1 MAKKKSIVLT
11 FGRFNPPTA
20 GHHLLAQK
28 VMELAAQAGAE
39 HRIYGSRSHDPK
51 KNPLDPKTKAGHMAT
66 VLGTPHVHVSDDI
79 ISPFHAL
86 KHVSDQ
92 GYHDVTVVTGSDRE
106 SIFDKVPHYQKKGD
120 FKFKNFKVVT
130 AGGERG
136 EKAKGLAGMSAT
148 KQRAAASS
156 GDFEAFRAGLPAHV
170 GKAQA
175 RKLFRDVRKGMNLK
189 EDYVSPS
196 SFSYDEILEFAEN
209 ENLLTETVS
218 AQGRMRLA
226 RSARR
231 TAKRRAFLRKL
242 RKRRRRNVKQLKKR
256 ASSQVRRTLRKRLF
270 KGNWKKLSYAQRSK
284 IDGAID
290 KRRPMLNRMVKQILP
305 KVVSGET
312 KRLSKLNRQS
322 SLKESPLMHFFNLL
336 VEEKSQQEKR
346 RNQNA
351 RKRKQ
356 RANDNATMQSN
367 PFAGQ
372 VLIVQD
378 ENGDKMLIRKTSLQ
392 ANHTILVAPDKMTS
406 GAAQD
411 ILQDEDFVN
420 TPTSIELF
428 GKVEG
433 ADSGKEKRDK
443 KAEAQESERDQAVQT
458 MSAPPKPPPTISKGG
473 KSMYPDSD
481 HNSTDME
488 YGVAIMFNQAMG
500 IDLATQVKNGLVTP
514 AQAQKIGES
523 QTLSRAGQ
531 RIVAQIKQ
539 ILPEGNW
546 FALHT
551 GGKKN
556 NKITKEWADWGGT
569 DNTPK
574 TDLIFQERDTG
585 EMIKMSVKTGEAQL
599 MSGKASETAGT
610 FYSGLQ
616 FAVKQG
622 KLKKETKKKV
632 EKLIEK
638 MKNQLA
644 INERTK
650 KGPVSLYQVDGE
662 WEGKDKQVI
671 KIDKLHESLTKEIE
685 DLFEQDEDFATGV
698 VWEALTGTF
707 KFGENSPATANY
719 VLSMNKDGT
728 NAALTPVSWNYAK
741 KIAKAMKIGVKFK
754 SSAVETKDLR
764 KRIEEFRKKK
774 GTKKLEPT
782 EDFRPYN
789 FWSAFRIFL
798 PSMQK
803 IAELFKHNSLLKQ
816 LTEAKIKEIPEPQS
830 EMDSRIYLDEAMDY
844 IGDDPYKL
852 LEFMGIDIDTISLP
866 NIDLTE
872 FGELKSAIY
881 NTVVV
886 NGKEIDI
893 PIQKDIDYDNLDQ
906 MENGLDQDDSSN
918 YKKKDLIGF
927 ANQLQQSQQLSE
939 FYISFAKNFI
949 SEKRNYRKEY
959 DNYQG
964 TKEQKRNRAKRNKVN
979 RLMKRLG
986 RIRKGDGRD
995 VDHKDGNPK
1004 NNSMKNLRVV
1014 SKSHNRSKK

>member
-136 EKAKGLAGMSAT
+136 EKAEGLAGMSAT

-242 RKRRRRNVKQLKKR
+242 RKRRRRNITQLKKR
-256 ASSQVRRTLRKRLF
+256 ASSQVKRTLRKRLF

-312 KRLSKLNRQS
+312 KRLAKLSRKS
-322 SLKESPLMHFFNLL
+322 ALKESPLMHLFNLL
-336 VEEKSQQEKR
+336 IEEKSQQEKR

-392 ANHTILVAPDKMTS
+392 ANHTILVAPDKMTQ

-411 ILQDEDFVN
+411 LLQDEDFVN

-433 ADSGKEKRDK
+433 ADSGKEKRNK
-443 KAEAQESERDQAVQT
+443 KAEAQESERDQAVQAAA
-458 MSAPPKPPPTISKGG
+458 MPPKPPATRTTG
-473 KSMYPDSD
+473 KSTYPDSD
-481 HNSTDME
+481 HDAVELE
-488 YGVAIMFNQAMG
+488 YGVVAAFNAAMG
-500 IDLATQVKNGLVTP
+500 MDIKNQIKQGLISP
-514 AQAQKIGES
+514 QAAERLQSS
-523 QTLSRAGQ
+523 QTLGEAGQ
-531 RIVAQIKQ
+531 RTLAAISEQLSTNYPGANFVAVHYGSSKTEKLSKFWQ
-539 ILPEGNW
+539 NY
-546 FALHT
+546 
-551 GGKKN
+551 GGV
-556 NKITKEWADWGGT
+556 

-574 TDLIFQERDTG
+574 SDILFRDLNSGQVVG
-585 EMIKMSVKTGEAQL
+585 VSVKCGPSQL
-599 MSGKASETAGT
+599 MSGKAGGEATATIYAALETMD
-610 FYSGLQ
+610 
-616 FAVKQG
+616 KK
-622 KLKKETKKKV
+622 KLNPKVKKKV
-632 EKLIEK
+632 ESLIK
-638 MKNQLA
+638 SLKNLV
-644 INERTK
+644 NSPRRTS
-650 KGPVSLYQVDGE
+650 GGDISTFLTGGE
-662 WEGKDKQVI
+662 LEG
-671 KIDKLHESLTKEIE
+671 
-685 DLFEQDEDFATGV
+685 QDEDITKYDELHKKAKKQLGELLTESKDFRKSFV
-698 VWEALTGTF
+698 YEALTGAA
-707 KFGENSPATANY
+707 KFDTGNPKKMSPAVAQY
-719 VLSMNKDGT
+719 VLAMNKDGT
-728 NAALTPVSWNYAK
+728 ETSLSAISPEYADKVAEGLSFVIRFKSTSVKTAETEAIRKKTGRKVYSYWSVISMVLNPK
-741 KIAKAMKIGVKFK
+741 KIAKE
-754 SSAVETKDLR
+754 S
-764 KRIEEFRKKK
+764 
-774 GTKKLEPT
+774 
-782 EDFRPYN
+782 
-789 FWSAFRIFL
+789 
-798 PSMQK
+798 
-803 IAELFKHNSLLKQ
+803 FKHNQILKSLI
-816 LTEAKIKEIPEPQS
+816 TEDAIPTLEANQ
-830 EMDSRIYLDEAMDY
+830 ILDGIQDE
-844 IGDDPYKL
+844 IGDDFYSL
-852 LEFMGIDIDTISLP
+852 MQFLEVEPDYASTNDIDFTKYGKVESGFFNTIKIGDKEFEIP
-866 NIDLTE
+866 VEKDLGVT
-872 FGELKSAIY
+872 
-881 NTVVV
+881 N
-886 NGKEIDI
+886 
-893 PIQKDIDYDNLDQ
+893 PIQ
-906 MENGLDQDDSSN
+906 
-918 YKKKDLIGF
+918 
-927 ANQLQQSQQLSE
+927 E